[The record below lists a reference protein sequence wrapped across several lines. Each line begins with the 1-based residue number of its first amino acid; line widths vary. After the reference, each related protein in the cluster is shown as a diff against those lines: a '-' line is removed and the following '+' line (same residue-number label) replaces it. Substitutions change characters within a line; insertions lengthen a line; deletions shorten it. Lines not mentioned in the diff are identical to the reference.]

1 MDLTSAY
8 FAEIAAHWPIWFVTI
23 TLIVAAVIDGYELR
37 VPNWLTY
44 SMIVSGWIYSIAFAQ
59 AHHDMTWYQ
68 GLGWSLAGTAVG
80 LITLLPLYSIGGMGA
95 GDVKLMAGIGAWV
108 YIETTLWAFVY
119 TAVIGAVLAVLM
131 VLWRGAWNK
140 HQGQFFVILTE
151 IMTIKDPEELSK
163 IAAERKSSMFLL
175 PYGIP
180 IAIGTI
186 VYFIFTY
193 QLVTQVV

>member
-8 FAEIAAHWPIWFVTI
+8 FAEISAHWPIWFVTI

-44 SMIVSGWIYSIAFAQ
+44 SMIVSGWIYSVAFAQ
-59 AHHDMTWYQ
+59 AHYGMTWYQ

-119 TAVIGAVLAVLM
+119 TAIIGAVLAVLM
-131 VLWRGAWNK
+131 VMWRGAWNK
-140 HQGQFFVILTE
+140 HKGQFFVILTE

-186 VYFIFTY
+186 VYFIVTH
-193 QLVTQVV
+193 QLVTPVV